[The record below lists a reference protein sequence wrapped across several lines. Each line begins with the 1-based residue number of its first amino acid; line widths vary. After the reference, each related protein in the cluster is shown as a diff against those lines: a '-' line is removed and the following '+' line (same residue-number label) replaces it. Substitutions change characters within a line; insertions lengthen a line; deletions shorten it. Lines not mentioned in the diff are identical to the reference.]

1 MVRVFVS
8 IGSNIDKERHVRAA
22 VAELRRRYGDIVVSS
37 VYESEPVGMQGE
49 NFYNLA
55 VSFVTDQTPRAVA
68 AALHD
73 IESRH
78 QRDRRGAR
86 FVSRT
91 LDLDL
96 ILYGDAV
103 VNEGGLAIPRAEVTT
118 CAYALWPLAEIA
130 GDARHPANGERFSD
144 LWSRFD
150 KNTQPIW
157 PVDIALDQGNPK
169 DG

>member
-8 IGSNIDKERHVRAA
+8 IGSNIDKEIHVRAA
-22 VAELRRRYGDIVVSS
+22 VTELRRRYADVVVSS

-49 NFYNLA
+49 NFYNLV
-55 VSFVTDQTPRAVA
+55 VSFATDLPPQAVA
-68 AALHD
+68 DALRE

-78 QRDRRGAR
+78 QRDRSGAR

-103 VNEGGLAIPRAEVTT
+103 LKEDGLAIPRAEVTA

-130 GDARHPANGERFSD
+130 GDTRHPESGERFCD

-150 KNTQPIW
+150 KTTQPIW
-157 PVDIALDQGNPK
+157 PVDMTLDAGAES
-169 DG
+169 

>member
-1 MVRVFVS
+1 VVRVFVS

-49 NFYNLA
+49 TFYNLVA
-55 VSFVTDQTPRAVA
+55 AFVTDQTPRTVA
-68 AALHD
+68 AALRE

-96 ILYGDAV
+96 ILYGDTV
-103 VNEGGLAIPRAEVTT
+103 LKEDGLVIPRAEVST

-130 GDARHPANGERFSD
+130 GGARHPVSGERFSD
-144 LWSRFD
+144 MWSRFD
-150 KNTQPIW
+150 KTAQPIW
-157 PVDIALDQGNPK
+157 PVDLRLD
-169 DG
+169 DGEDY